1 MINSLLLFHVL
12 HQAVRP
18 STGDV
23 VYDEFEDGPSFAEL
37 ETRFEH
43 IAPEELLLPESVTLT
58 TENFI
63 REYVTRVQRFVI
75 EKSICLIFKLAMQ

>member
-1 MINSLLLFHVL
+1 MINIVLLFHAL
-12 HQAVRP
+12 NQAVRP

-37 ETRFEH
+37 ETHLEH
-43 IAPEELLLPESVTLT
+43 IAPEELLLPESVTVT
-58 TENFI
+58 TENFV

-75 EKSICLIFKLAMQ
+75 ENLICLTYELVDQ

>member
-63 REYVTRVQRFVI
+63 RG
-75 EKSICLIFKLAMQ
+75 ICHKGTEVCYRKVNMFDI